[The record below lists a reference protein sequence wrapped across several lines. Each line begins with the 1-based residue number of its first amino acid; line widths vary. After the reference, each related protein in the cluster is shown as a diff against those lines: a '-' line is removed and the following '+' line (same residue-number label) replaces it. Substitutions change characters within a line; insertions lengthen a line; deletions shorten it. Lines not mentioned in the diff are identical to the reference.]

1 MDAGKVLLYLLTL
14 LTIPFVTQAQKGVG
28 TYLGDESAFY
38 ASTKQVNQFF
48 RRFNSEEDEEGNR
61 IYADS
66 KKYHSP
72 RLRKKYIEILF
83 DNETSSLDKALK
95 EIFIQEVT
103 DASNPIYLDFH
114 GGEWFAEVHTRF
126 KYRGKESPA
135 VLFMKLQEEP
145 VGSKW
150 VIDRVYFEPFNKLFK
165 EKTNKEGKFLHP
177 LSHELDFMNL
187 NKIFERREEIEL
199 YTGNDYSPDHLSLM
213 LMEVK
218 KGNLSFV
225 TIKNVKF
232 HFFQIDNWYFELSEF
247 NRKGYNT
254 GWLISNLAKLDQEQK
269 ESYKKYI
276 FFEND

>member
-1 MDAGKVLLYLLTL
+1 MIAGKKLLYLLIL
-14 LTIPFVTQAQKGVG
+14 MPLPFFANGQKGVG

-72 RLRKKYIEILF
+72 RLRRKYIEILF
-83 DNETSSLDKALK
+83 DNETSTLDKALK
-95 EIFIQEVT
+95 EIFIEEVT
-103 DASNPIYLDFH
+103 DNLKPVYLEFH

-126 KYRGKESPA
+126 SFQGKESPA
-135 VLFMKLQEEP
+135 ILFMKLQEEP

-150 VIDRVYFEPFNKLFK
+150 VIDRVHFEPFNKLFK
-165 EKTNKEGKFLHP
+165 EKTNKDGKFLHP

-187 NKIFERREEIEL
+187 NKIFDKRDEVEL
-199 YTGNDYSPDHLSLM
+199 YTSKEYKPDHLSLF
-213 LMEVK
+213 LLEVK
-218 KGNLSFV
+218 RGNLSFV

>member
-1 MDAGKVLLYLLTL
+1 MDAGKVLLFLLTL
-14 LTIPFVTQAQKGVG
+14 LTLPFFANGQQGVG

-95 EIFIQEVT
+95 EIFIEEVT
-103 DASNPIYLDFH
+103 DAANPIYLDFH

-126 KYRGKESPA
+126 VYKGKDSPA
-135 VLFMKLQEEP
+135 ILFMQLQEEP

-187 NKIFERREEIEL
+187 NKIFERRDEIEL
-199 YTGNDYSPDHLSLM
+199 YTGKHYKPDHLSLM

-218 KGNLSFV
+218 RGNLSFV

-254 GWLISNLAKLDQEQK
+254 GWLISNLAKLDQKQK

>member
-1 MDAGKVLLYLLTL
+1 MNAGKKLLYLLVFMVT
-14 LTIPFVTQAQKGVG
+14 PFFVYGQKGVG

-61 IYADS
+61 IYEDS

-72 RLRKKYIEILF
+72 RLRRKYIEILF

-95 EIFIQEVT
+95 EIFIEEVT
-103 DASNPIYLDFH
+103 DNVKPIFLKFH

-126 KYRGKESPA
+126 SYKSKESPA
-135 VLFMKLQEEP
+135 ILFMKLQEEP

-150 VIDRVYFEPFNKLFK
+150 VIDRIYFEPFNKIFK
-165 EKTNKEGKFLHP
+165 EKTDKEGKFLHP

-187 NKIFERREEIEL
+187 NRIFEKRDEVEL
-199 YTGNDYSPDHLSLM
+199 YTSREYKPDHLSLF
-213 LMEVK
+213 LLEVK
-218 KGNLSFV
+218 RGNLSFV

-254 GWLISNLAKLDQEQK
+254 GWLISNLAKLDKEQK
-269 ESYKKYI
+269 ESYKKFI

>member
-1 MDAGKVLLYLLTL
+1 MHLTKLLIYALIVTAL
-14 LTIPFVTQAQKGVG
+14 PFTVNGQKGVG

-61 IYADS
+61 IYNDS

-72 RLRKKYIEILF
+72 RLRRKYIEILF

-95 EIFIQEVT
+95 EIFIKDVT
-103 DASNPIYLDFH
+103 DATAPIFLEFH

-126 KYRGKESPA
+126 NFYGKESA
-135 VLFMKLQEEP
+135 AILFMKLQEEP

-150 VIDRVYFEPFNKLFK
+150 VIDKVYFEPFNELFK
-165 EKTNKEGKFLHP
+165 KKSDKDGKFLHP

-187 NKIFERREEIEL
+187 NKIFEKKEDVEL
-199 YTGNDYSPDHLSLM
+199 YTSREHKPDHLSLF
-213 LMEVK
+213 LLELK

-254 GWLISNLAKLDQEQK
+254 GWLISNLAKLDGEQK
-269 ESYKKYI
+269 ESYKKFI

>member
-1 MDAGKVLLYLLTL
+1 MNAGKKLLYLLGFMVT
-14 LTIPFVTQAQKGVG
+14 PFFVYGQKGVG
-28 TYLGDESAFY
+28 NYLGDESALY

-61 IYADS
+61 IYQDS
-66 KKYHSP
+66 KKFHSP
-72 RLRKKYIEILF
+72 RLRRKYIEILF

-95 EIFIQEVT
+95 EIFIEEVT
-103 DASNPIYLDFH
+103 DNVKPIFLEFH

-126 KYRGKESPA
+126 SYKGQESPA
-135 VLFMKLQEEP
+135 ILFMKLQEEP

-150 VIDRVYFEPFNKLFK
+150 VIDRIYFEPFNKIFK
-165 EKTNKEGKFLHP
+165 EKTDKEGKFLHP

-187 NKIFERREEIEL
+187 NRIFEKRDEVEL
-199 YTGNDYSPDHLSLM
+199 YTSREYKPDHLSLF
-213 LMEVK
+213 LLEVK
-218 KGNLSFV
+218 RGNLSFV

-254 GWLISNLAKLDQEQK
+254 GWLISNLAKLDKEQK
-269 ESYKKYI
+269 ESYKKFI

>member
-1 MDAGKVLLYLLTL
+1 MDAEKVLLYLLTL
-14 LTIPFVTQAQKGVG
+14 LAFPLWAHGQKGVG
-28 TYLGDESAFY
+28 TYMGDESAFY

-66 KKYHSP
+66 KKYHNP
-72 RLRKKYIEILF
+72 KLRKKFIEILF
-83 DNETSSLDKALK
+83 DNETSTLDKALK
-95 EIFIQEVT
+95 NIFIQEVT
-103 DASNPIYLDFH
+103 DVAKPIYLEFH
-114 GGEWFAEVHTRF
+114 GGDWFAEVHTKF
-126 KYRGKESPA
+126 KFHGKESA
-135 VLFMKLQEEP
+135 AILFMKLQQEP

-150 VIDRVYFEPFNKLFK
+150 VIDKVYFEPFNKLFK
-165 EKTNKEGKFLHP
+165 EKTDKEGKFLHP

-187 NKIFERREEIEL
+187 NKIFQQKDEIEL
-199 YTGNDYSPDHLSLM
+199 YTAKDRKPDHLTLM

-218 KGNLSFV
+218 RGNLSFV

-254 GWLISNLAKLDQEQK
+254 GWLISNLAKLNEEQK

-276 FFEND
+276 FFENE